1 MLRTVRELA
10 KGLKEPTQYHWGL
23 LKRAGRYLKGMPRL
37 VQLIPHQEFFAS
49 VQGWSDTDHAGC
61 VRTRKSTTGTVVQL
75 GKAVIKATAKGQA
88 VIALSSG
95 EAEYYGLISTAS
107 ACLAEQAMLSD
118 WGIQCPVFIN
128 MDATTGISIGSRRGL
143 GKVKHIH
150 TCFLWV
156 QEIIDSGRI
165 KLRKVG
171 TGSMLADLMTK
182 PLDAKLIQRFLEG
195 MEFTSKPGRH
205 PLALKT

>member
-1 MLRTVRELA
+1 
-10 KGLKEPTQYHWGL
+10 
-23 LKRAGRYLKGMPRL
+23 
-37 VQLIPHQEFFAS
+37 
-49 VQGWSDTDHAGC
+49 
-61 VRTRKSTTGTVVQL
+61 
-75 GKAVIKATAKGQA
+75 
-88 VIALSSG
+88 
-95 EAEYYGLISTAS
+95 
-107 ACLAEQAMLSD
+107 MLSD
-118 WGIQCPVFIN
+118 WGIQCPVVIN
-128 MDATTGISIGSRRGL
+128 MDATTGISIGNRRGL

-182 PLDAKLIQRFLEG
+182 PLDAKLIHRFLEG
-195 MEFTSKPGRH
+195 MEFAPKPGRH

>member
-1 MLRTVRELA
+1 M
-10 KGLKEPTQYHWGL
+10 
-23 LKRAGRYLKGMPRL
+23 
-37 VQLIPHQEFFAS
+37 
-49 VQGWSDTDHAGC
+49 
-61 VRTRKSTTGTVVQL
+61 QL

-107 ACLAEQAMLSD
+107 ACLGEQAMLAD
-118 WGIQCPVFIN
+118 WGFRCPVSIN

-156 QEIIDSGRI
+156 QEIVDSGRI
-165 KLRKVG
+165 KLRKVS
-171 TGSMLADLMTK
+171 TGNMLADLMTK
-182 PLDAKLIQRFLEG
+182 PLDAKLIHKFLEG
-195 MEFTSKPGRH
+195 MEFSARPGRH

>member
-1 MLRTVRELA
+1 M
-10 KGLKEPTQYHWGL
+10 
-23 LKRAGRYLKGMPRL
+23 
-37 VQLIPHQEFFAS
+37 
-49 VQGWSDTDHAGC
+49 
-61 VRTRKSTTGTVVQL
+61 QL

-107 ACLAEQAMLSD
+107 ACLGEQAMLSD
-118 WGIQCPVFIN
+118 WGIQCPVVIN
-128 MDATTGISIGSRRGL
+128 MGRHHGYIHRKRRGL

-150 TCFLWV
+150 TCFHWV

-165 KLRKVG
+165 RLRKVG